1 MKGEIFDMADELL
14 RINIK
19 ITKTMME
26 KYIDD
31 FIDDEIM
38 DEKAESTYE
47 KYRLVLTKFIES
59 IENEEVSKKDMIA
72 YKQSMQKKYATKT
85 INNYIII
92 INKFMKYIELIE
104 VDAYSKKMLKKHIS
118 DNYSLKPIREQE
130 RTSLENVLEP
140 SEFKRMLK
148 MAKQLGY
155 QDMYMIMKIF
165 GYTGIRLSELKFFTF
180 ENIQEKKGY
189 IEVYN
194 KGKLRQ
200 VPLRSDLRRELL
212 KYAKKNNIEQGTLF
226 PGVDDK
232 TKMLSKK
239 TIQNRI
245 KKICGKCRGISLEKA
260 HPHAFRHMF
269 GIQWVHQNGQ
279 ASLSELAKIMGH
291 SSIQT
296 TAIYTNTSQQEKKRK
311 VEAIKY

>member
-1 MKGEIFDMADELL
+1 
-14 RINIK
+14 
-19 ITKTMME
+19 
-26 KYIDD
+26 
-31 FIDDEIM
+31 
-38 DEKAESTYE
+38 
-47 KYRLVLTKFIES
+47 
-59 IENEEVSKKDMIA
+59 MIA

-130 RTSLENVLEP
+130 KTSLENVLEP

>member
-1 MKGEIFDMADELL
+1 M
-14 RINIK
+14 
-19 ITKTMME
+19 
-26 KYIDD
+26 
-31 FIDDEIM
+31 
-38 DEKAESTYE
+38 
-47 KYRLVLTKFIES
+47 
-59 IENEEVSKKDMIA
+59 
-72 YKQSMQKKYATKT
+72 
-85 INNYIII
+85 
-92 INKFMKYIELIE
+92 
-104 VDAYSKKMLKKHIS
+104 
-118 DNYSLKPIREQE
+118 
-130 RTSLENVLEP
+130 
-140 SEFKRMLK
+140 
-148 MAKQLGY
+148 
-155 QDMYMIMKIF
+155 
-165 GYTGIRLSELKFFTF
+165 
-180 ENIQEKKGY
+180 
-189 IEVYN
+189 
-194 KGKLRQ
+194 RQ